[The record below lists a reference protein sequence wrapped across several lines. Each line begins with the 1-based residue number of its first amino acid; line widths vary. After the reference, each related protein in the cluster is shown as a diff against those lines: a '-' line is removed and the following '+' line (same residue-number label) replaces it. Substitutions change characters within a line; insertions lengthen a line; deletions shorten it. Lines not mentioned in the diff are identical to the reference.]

1 MATVLQSAYFVELVL
16 PFLLIFVVVFGILQ
30 KTKIFGD
37 NKKQIDALVALV
49 LGLIVVAFANA
60 VNIILNLVP
69 FMAIGVV
76 IILIFMIMYG
86 MLFKEGD
93 FDMNKW
99 LKFGIGTV
107 IMIAL
112 IIAVLVVT
120 GGWDYIVELFYGKA
134 SGDLVANVVMVVIV
148 MVALVLVVVPF
159 GKKKEK
165 KKDE

>member
-60 VNIILNLVP
+60 VN
-69 FMAIGVV
+69 